1 MEYLEIGKLIAT
13 AVIFT
18 FIGWSLNRTKTNKK
32 LLAKSE
38 EFGLIIN
45 DLHERIFSE
54 FQASK
59 HERAKML
66 INQTALDNMIKE
78 NKELN
83 RQILLSIGKKK
94 VPQESNEAE
103 QELNSLKNGIKK

>member
-18 FIGWSLNRTKTNKK
+18 YIGWSLNKTKTNKK
-32 LLAKSE
+32 LLDNSE
-38 EFGLIIN
+38 AFELIIN
-45 DLHERIFSE
+45 DLQDSIFSE

-59 HERAKML
+59 HERARM
-66 INQTALDNMIKE
+66 ITNQTEIEKMIKD

-83 RQILLSIGKKK
+83 RQILLSMKKK
-94 VPQESNEAE
+94 QVPQEKNDAE
-103 QELNSLKNGIKK
+103 QELSSIQKGMQK